1 MENSITN
8 GKLVESI
15 MEKSEANAWC
25 MFQFRKGSISKY
37 SFSRIFLIFPL
48 HYCNIRPLL
57 ELFYACPS
65 MSGNAT

>member
-25 MFQFRKGSISKY
+25 MFVSVSEGFNIK
-37 SFSRIFLIFPL
+37 IFIFKDIPD
-48 HYCNIRPLL
+48 IPSTLL
-57 ELFYACPS
+57 
-65 MSGNAT
+65 